1 MGALMENGCW
11 LGQNPFICCMAELDH
26 RYAVIRPLYE
36 EGKIKTFMDIFK
48 YVPRTVIAGD
58 LGKKVA
64 RFSAQLS
71 HPENFDLSDLFLI
84 GNLCQLSRTQMLKLM
99 TMEFAIRDNEI
110 DKVSRDED
118 RKSVV

>member
-1 MGALMENGCW
+1 
-11 LGQNPFICCMAELDH
+11 MAERDH

-48 YVPRTVIAGD
+48 YVPRTVVAGD

-84 GNLCQLSRTQMLKLM
+84 GNLCQLTRTQMLKLI

-110 DKVSRDED
+110 EKASRDD
-118 RKSVV
+118 RA